1 MAGIPVGRAA
11 RQAVVADWLSSG
23 IGAIAAA
30 RKLAA
35 EGASVMRS
43 PVGEK
48 GLLAGV
54 VEQITV
60 RGGNAPDLPGAS

>member
-1 MAGIPVGRAA
+1 MAGTPAGRAA

-23 IGAIAAA
+23 IGAIAA

-48 GLLAGV
+48 SLLAGV

>member
-1 MAGIPVGRAA
+1 MAGAPVGRAA

-23 IGAIAAA
+23 IGAIAA

-35 EGASVMRS
+35 EVASVMRS

-48 GLLAGV
+48 RLPARV

-60 RGGNAPDLPGAS
+60 RGGSAPDLPGAS